1 MQIRADWIRCGG
13 KWLAATIAASLAAV
27 ASLYVLGLVLLQIGF
42 FVRGGFGARVDL
54 AEESPDRL
62 QIVRISH
69 REPFPCTEVL
79 NPPAIVTC
87 DLVEKRSGAV
97 LDTYTF
103 RLYEESCLREPLV
116 KWRFNSVSIA
126 KLSYCDEISLV
137 LERPASRGAASN

>member
-1 MQIRADWIRCGG
+1 MQIGADWIRCGG
-13 KWLAATIAASLAAV
+13 KWLAAALAAF
-27 ASLYVLGLVLLQIGF
+27 AWLFTAGLVLLQIGF
-42 FVRGGFGARVDL
+42 SARGGFGARIDL
-54 AEESPDRL
+54 EEESPDRL

-69 REPFPCTEVL
+69 REPFPCVEVL

-87 DLVEKRSGAV
+87 DLIEKSSGAV

-137 LERPASRGAASN
+137 LERPTSRGAASN